1 MTHVLND
8 PEHWLKRA
16 EEARTLAGELTD
28 SEARRMMLNIADG
41 YDRLAKRAEARAK
54 FNERFDAADFELHVV
69 GDDIIV
75 NVPGTRFTITFQRTP
90 DKTGIEEKHAW
101 ARDEYEQPIQY
112 DRVQDPSMGSRQEA
126 RLCPW
131 LDTPILTAH

>member
-16 EEARTLAGELTD
+16 EEARALAGELTD

-90 DKTGIEEKHAW
+90 DKTGIEENM
-101 ARDEYEQPIQY
+101 PGLGTI
-112 DRVQDPSMGSRQEA
+112 
-126 RLCPW
+126 
-131 LDTPILTAH
+131 

>member
-101 ARDEYEQPIQY
+101 ARDDMNSPF
-112 DRVQDPSMGSRQEA
+112 SMTEFRTQAWEA
-126 RLCPW
+126 ASKQAYALGWIPRF
-131 LDTPILTAH
+131 